1 MGVMGSSF
9 DREATMRNRNR
20 INLRGIGVAVL
31 IVALVLTGCTG
42 KPTFTKSDS
51 AKRPASVGQA
61 SDQAPETQPPEASA
75 DKAAEAS
82 ASDVLSMG
90 ELRSMGWQV
99 PTAKELRGTTWTAWN
114 ERENGLPT
122 VSVLKLYGGEGAEY
136 GDYDGEASLF
146 WQYDGEEEPQEHY
159 EGWWR
164 LEELDGQTC
173 LRLDLLC
180 NAGALFQGDANPQRI
195 SELFPLL
202 WDTQRENLAL
212 GKGVQNGTLLPFHS
226 EQMEFACLM
235 KSIE

>member
-1 MGVMGSSF
+1 MGVMGSGF

-31 IVALVLTGCTG
+31 IAALVLTGCTR

-51 AKRPASVGQA
+51 AKQPASVGQA
-61 SDQAPETQPPEASA
+61 ADQAPEASVG
-75 DKAAEAS
+75 KAAEAS
-82 ASDVLSMG
+82 ASDARPMD
-90 ELRSMGWQV
+90 WQA
-99 PTAKELRGTTWTAWN
+99 PTAKALRGTTWTARN
-114 ERENGLPT
+114 ERENGLPA

-146 WQYDGEEEPQEHY
+146 WQYDGEAGSQEHY

-180 NAGALFQGDANPQRI
+180 NGGALFQGDANPQRI
-195 SELFPLL
+195 SDLFPPL
-202 WDTQRENLAL
+202 WDPQQETLAL
-212 GKGVQNGTLLPFHS
+212 CKGIQNGTLLPFHS
-226 EQMEFACLM
+226 EQLESAFLT
-235 KSIE
+235 KSVG